1 MTNKV
6 MERRGFL
13 MQAGGF
19 LLLTSG
25 VFYGCS
31 GGGGGGTDSRT
42 EPYDIPTVGN
52 LPPVTTESASVPTT
66 GGRVELPGVAAV
78 SIAAGTLPGIA
89 SVRIQATQDAV
100 LATLFQITGSAALPT
115 HRVGYEVRVNLG
127 SQQLT
132 DKTIPV
138 TLTIPDSLL
147 AVGTGT
153 VIAFVRYVDL
163 DPEDAVDTFDPVDAT
178 ADLAT
183 KTVTVTLSYADFF
196 IQPDGS
202 NEAQIILAL
211 TTAGRSHQSRVPGSR
226 PSNTN
231 PDTCGGFTV
240 FNLPNVAFVS
250 SPLSVPLV
258 ITSRMGCRESTNT
271 PTARRRPHKGVDLRA
286 QTPVPVLAVADGYL
300 EQVVY
305 FSQNPTTLGNFV
317 RIRHQDGT
325 ATEYL
330 HLSEFSNKLKGL
342 VSAKIYAGPG
352 GAGQIKAGDQL
363 GLSGTTST
371 VSGLAPHLHF
381 QLRLPSG
388 GYVNPEDFLVGASKD
403 QPGLISE
410 FLFRANEQDFVTSD
424 ALLPISL
431 DVDKSVSLELKAK
444 DSVFRDV
451 ALPTDTDL
459 TATVVP
465 ASVATA
471 TISGGAVVIT
481 GKAAGTATIKVV
493 YKNSTQDSPQTTPPT
508 KVKAWGSVRLKVEA
522 VPTPTPT
529 PTPTPNPGG
538 PPSNPT
544 AGQEW
549 TNPKD
554 GSVLIWVPGGTF
566 QMGTNDFESSR
577 PLISVTLSGFWMG
590 KYEVTVGQYRA
601 YCTATGRSMPT
612 APSWGW
618 IDSHPMVHVSWHDA
632 VAYGTWSGL
641 KLPTEAQWEYA
652 ASGGDGR
659 KLPWGNTWDSSRC
672 INRESYEAGAETTA
686 PVGSRLSG
694 VSPFGMLDMAGNAW
708 EWCSDW
714 YGTYGSGSATNPTGP
729 SSGSFKVLR
738 GGSWGYGS
746 GAAFFRCAGRAH
758 STLSNVSYDGGFR
771 LSYPLPAP

>member
-1 MTNKV
+1 
-6 MERRGFL
+6 
-13 MQAGGF
+13 
-19 LLLTSG
+19 
-25 VFYGCS
+25 
-31 GGGGGGTDSRT
+31 
-42 EPYDIPTVGN
+42 
-52 LPPVTTESASVPTT
+52 
-66 GGRVELPGVAAV
+66 VELPGVAAV

-153 VIAFVRYVDL
+153 VIAFVRYIDL

-240 FNLPNVAFVS
+240 FNLSNVVFAS

-305 FSQNPTTLGNFV
+305 FSQTPTTLGNFV
-317 RIRHQDGT
+317 RIRHQDGA

-342 VSAKIYAGPG
+342 VTAKIYAGPG
-352 GAGQIKAGDQL
+352 GAAQIKAGDQL

-431 DVDKSVSLELKAK
+431 DADKSVSLELKAK

-451 ALPTDTDL
+451 TLPTAANL
-459 TATVVP
+459 TATVTP
-465 ASVATA
+465 ADVATA
-471 TISGGAVVIT
+471 TITGGSVVIT
-481 GKAAGTATIKVV
+481 GKAAGMATIRVEYVRSAQKP
-493 YKNSTQDSPQTTPPT
+493 N
-508 KVKAWGSVRLKVEA
+508 KAWGSIRLEVKA
-522 VPTPTPT
+522 ALSR
-529 PTPTPNPGG
+529 

-566 QMGTNDFESSR
+566 QMGTNDF
-577 PLISVTLSGFWMG
+577 IGAAVHSVTLSGFWMG
-590 KYEVTVGQYRA
+590 KHEVTVGQYRA

-618 IDSHPMVHVSWHDA
+618 IDSHPMVRVSWEDA

-659 KLPWGNTWDSSRC
+659 KWPWGNTWDSSRC
-672 INRESYEAGAETTA
+672 INWGTRLRSTA
-686 PVGSRLSG
+686 PVGSCPSG
-694 VSPFGMLDMAGNAW
+694 VSPFGMLDMAGNVW
-708 EWCSDW
+708 EWCGDW
-714 YGTYGSGSATNPTGP
+714 LADYTSGAKTDPSGP
-729 SSGSFKVLR
+729 GGYPYYLR
-738 GGSWGYGS
+738 VQRGGAWVNYNDGGSWYVN
-746 GAAFFRCAGRAH
+746 ADNFRCAYRSGGDPTEAGYYFD
-758 STLSNVSYDGGFR
+758 TKGFR